1 MAVNKIN
8 YDRIVDKKMS
18 MMSTAIVLA
27 LFVVTIVMI
36 CLFSF
41 GPYDAE
47 LEGPEYTE
55 ALLNWAYAL
64 LGISIIAALVFPIIA
79 FITKPKQGFKNLL
92 PLLGL
97 VAVAAVCYYVSDNTV
112 LELPGY
118 NGSDNNPET
127 IQWSEAIL
135 FLTYV
140 MMILNIAAIIIT
152 ELFKKIK
159 K

>member
-64 LGISIIAALVFPIIA
+64 LGISIIAALVFPIIT

>member
-8 YDRIVDKKMS
+8 YDRNVDKKMS
-18 MMSTAIVLA
+18 LMSTAIVLA

-64 LGISIIAALVFPIIA
+64 LGISIIAALVFPIIT
-79 FITKPKQGFKNLL
+79 FITKPKQGIKNLL

-97 VAVAAVCYYVSDNTV
+97 VAVAAVCYYVSDSEV

-127 IQWSEAIL
+127 IKWSEAIL

-140 MMILNIAAIIIT
+140 MMILDIAAIIIT

>member
-8 YDRIVDKKMS
+8 YDRKIDKKMS
-18 MMSTAIVLA
+18 LMSTCIVVT
-27 LFVVTIVMI
+27 LFIVTIVMI
-36 CLFSF
+36 ALFTF

-55 ALLNWAYAL
+55 ALLNWAYL
-64 LGISIIAALVFPIIA
+64 LFGISVVASLLFPVIS
-79 FITKPKQGFKNLL
+79 FVTKPKQGIKNLI

-97 VAVAAVCYYVSDNTV
+97 IAVAAVCYYMSDNTV

-127 IQWSEAIL
+127 LQWSEAIL

-140 MMILNIAAIIIT
+140 MMVLNIAAIIIT
-152 ELFKKIK
+152 ELYKKIK
-159 K
+159 N

>member
-1 MAVNKIN
+1 MAISKIN

-18 MMSTAIVLA
+18 LMSKSIVIT
-27 LFVVTIVMI
+27 LFFITIVVI
-36 CLFSF
+36 CLFNF

-55 ALLNWAYAL
+55 TLLNWAYIL
-64 LGISIIAALVFPIIA
+64 FGISVVASLLFPIIA
-79 FITKPKQGFKNLL
+79 FITKPKQGIKNMI

-97 VAVAAVCYYVSDNTV
+97 IAVAAVCYYVSDNTV

-140 MMILNIAAIIIT
+140 MLILNIAAIIIT

-159 K
+159 N

>member
-8 YDRIVDKKMS
+8 YDRNVDKKMS
-18 MMSTAIVLA
+18 LMSTAIVLA

-64 LGISIIAALVFPIIA
+64 LGISIIAALVFPIIT
-79 FITKPKQGFKNLL
+79 FITKPKQGIKNLL

-97 VAVAAVCYYVSDNTV
+97 VAVAAICYYVSDNKV

-127 IQWSEAIL
+127 IKWSEAIL

-140 MMILNIAAIIIT
+140 MMILDIAAIVVT

>member
-1 MAVNKIN
+1 MAIDKIN
-8 YDRIVDKKMS
+8 YDRKVDKKMS
-18 MMSTAIVLA
+18 MMSTAVVVT
-27 LFVVTIVMI
+27 LFVITIVMI

-55 ALLNWAYAL
+55 ALLNWGYFL
-64 LGISIIAALVFPIIA
+64 LGISVAASLLFPIIA
-79 FITKPKQGFKNLL
+79 FVTKPKQGIKNLI
-92 PLLGL
+92 PLIGL
-97 VAVAAVCYYVSDNTV
+97 VAIAAVCYYVSDNTV

-127 IQWSEAIL
+127 IKWSEAIL

-140 MMILNIAAIIIT
+140 MMILNIGAIIIT
-152 ELFKKIK
+152 ELIKKIK
-159 K
+159 N

>member
-8 YDRIVDKKMS
+8 YDRNIDKKMS
-18 MMSTAIVLA
+18 LMSTGIVVT
-27 LFVVTIVMI
+27 LFIITIVMI

-55 ALLNWAYAL
+55 ALLNWGYIL
-64 LGISIIAALVFPIIA
+64 LGISVVASLLFPIVS
-79 FITKPKQGFKNLL
+79 FVTKPKQGIKNLI

-97 VAVAAVCYYVSDNTV
+97 VAVAAVCYYTAEGEV

-127 IQWSEAIL
+127 IKWSEAIL

-152 ELFKKIK
+152 EIFKKIK
-159 K
+159 N